1 MKKTFTII
9 TLLIAGSIAFS
20 QQLNIT
26 QFATLNHNDTITAY
40 YGSEAFVSAHNA
52 AVHGDIITLS
62 PGTFNAPYAINKAVT
77 IRGAGM
83 MNDTISKTSPT
94 RINKSFYLIVP
105 NVSEYQ
111 LTFEGVYITGTIVYR
126 SAYSPHFN
134 KCRINTIRK
143 AATEVMIFSMP
154 VFLNC
159 IIGDWDGSSSIS
171 NPMFINSI
179 ILNCMRGEGHGA
191 EVGSGGE
198 VYDGYSWGYYLYTC
212 GPSFDVYYNCI
223 INIPPSI
230 IHNKRNIINC
240 ITYSSDSVSVSDLNV
255 FNTIGIYDS
264 ISIYNLTPEHG
275 NSNVNNFESIFKTF
289 RGTYTDGEMFELT
302 DEAAATYLGSD
313 GTQVGIYGG
322 SAVFNPKATDM
333 RIRKYSVGFYSDEN
347 GQLKITTEL
356 ENE

>member
-9 TLLIAGSIAFS
+9 ALLMAGSIAFS

-40 YGSEAFVSAHNA
+40 YGSEAFVEAHNA

-62 PGTFNAPYAINKAVT
+62 PGTFNAPYDIYKAVT

-94 RINKSFYLIVP
+94 RINKSFYLSIP
-105 NVSEYQ
+105 NVSEHQ
-111 LTFEGVYITGTIVYR
+111 LTFEGVYITGTIVYI
-126 SAYSPHFN
+126 SAYSPRFN

-143 AATEVMIFSMP
+143 SASGGMTLSLPF
-154 VFLNC
+154 FTNC
-159 IIGDWDGSSSIS
+159 IISAWDGSSSIS
-171 NPMFINSI
+171 NAMFINSI
-179 ILNCMRGEGHGA
+179 ILNSWQGEGHG
-191 EVGSGGE
+191 VSINSDGGISE
-198 VYDGYSWGYYLYTC
+198 YYYWGYDLYTC
-212 GPSFDVYYNCI
+212 GQSFDVYYNCI